1 MALSNKAN
9 LKKLLA
15 PIIEE
20 CVTELLS
27 DKSLIQ
33 EIVLSSG
40 VLSTV
45 VKEIAT
51 GLNESRQ
58 PTFSNHMVQSGPSE
72 AVVESRR
79 LREEFREEA
88 SRLPKVQQKPIKQ
101 RATTEFEKIQ
111 ENVDRDYSAG
121 KRNKYGALAGSNPG
135 DEGVDLSS
143 FGMGFTPQTKKQP
156 PQPLGGVDLSE
167 LNIGRRLK

>member
-1 MALSNKAN
+1 MALSNKEN

-15 PIIEE
+15 PIIKE
-20 CVTELLS
+20 CVKEILM
-27 DKSLIQ
+27 DKDLIQ
-33 EIVLSSG
+33 EVVLSSG

-45 VKEIAT
+45 VKEVAV

-58 PTFSNHMVQSGPSE
+58 PMFANHMTNTAPPA

-79 LREEFREEA
+79 RRKEHREEA
-88 SRLPKVQQKPIKQ
+88 SKLPTYEKKVRKPKSS
-101 RATTEFEKIQ
+101 TEFEKIQ
-111 ENVDRDYSAG
+111 ENVDRDYSTG
-121 KRNKYGALAGSNPG
+121 KRNKYGALAGSNPQ

-143 FGMGFTPQTKKQP
+143 LGMGFTPQTKTHS
-156 PQPLGGVDLSE
+156 PQSLGGVDLSE